1 MRKGMIFERLV
12 IFFCCSYKV
21 LCFTQKSDDIT
32 KKSSIFCGV
41 KMYKEE
47 NLHGDFVQVLSSGKV
62 KFNFEV
68 QSLQSI
74 GDCCWDLYDR

>member
-12 IFFCCSYKV
+12 TLFCCFYKV
-21 LCFTQKSDDIT
+21 LCFTQKFDDIT
-32 KKSSIFCGV
+32 KKSSIICGV

-47 NLHGDFVQVLSSGKV
+47 NLLGDFVQVFTSGKF
-62 KFNFEV
+62 KSNFEV
-68 QSLQSI
+68 QSFQSI

>member
-1 MRKGMIFERLV
+1 MRKGMIFERLA
-12 IFFCCSYKV
+12 ILFCCFCKV
-21 LCFTQKSDDIT
+21 LCSTQKFDDMT

>member
-1 MRKGMIFERLV
+1 M
-12 IFFCCSYKV
+12 
-21 LCFTQKSDDIT
+21 T

-41 KMYKEE
+41 KIYKEE
-47 NLHGDFVQVLSSGKV
+47 NLLGDFIQVFASGKV
-62 KFNFEV
+62 KSNFEV